1 MINLKKMFNISP
13 RFFRILGGQTANEH
27 ASYVRNKKKDHKGQ
41 PFKAYTPAYEKRKKA
56 RKAAK
61 NQISSLPT
69 PNLTLTGKM
78 LNSIRLIRAGRSGFV
93 YGITDPKEAAK
104 MEGHQTGVF
113 GKNTNKRKKRIISS
127 SEKNG
132 NAVPPEIG
140 EMIMDEIGKQ
150 VVRQITTELKKNG
163 MGFKVYTI

>member
-1 MINLKKMFNISP
+1 MISLKKMFNISP

-27 ASYVRNKKKDHKGQ
+27 ASYVRNKKRDHRGQ
-41 PFKAYTPAYEKRKKA
+41 PFVAYTPAYEKRKKA

-93 YGITDPKEAAK
+93 YGITDLKEAAK

-127 SEKNG
+127 KK

>member
-1 MINLKKMFNISP
+1 MISLKKMFNISP

-27 ASYVRNKKKDHKGQ
+27 ASYVRNKKRDHRGQ
-41 PFKAYTPAYEKRKKA
+41 PFVAYTPAYEKRKKA

-93 YGITDPKEAAK
+93 YGITDSKEAAK

-127 SEKNG
+127 KK